1 MTVGDVPIKS
11 NHDFKKK
18 RRQILLRI
26 LEEREFDVVLIEMYP
41 FGRRAFKF
49 ELKPF
54 LNKIRSLPIRPA
66 VLCSVRDVLVKT
78 CDPTKHMG
86 AFPFLHFR
94 IHSFK
99 EKQQQQ
105 QQQQQTWQTSWR
117 NILIVF
123 LYTAIRNSFR
133 SPTRSQR
140 MIEFETRSRTRVSLH
155 PRFHLDRRR
164 HFLSILSSSPA
175 EADLREIPIVS
186 LSSVWAR

>member
-49 ELKPF
+49 EIKPF

-86 AFPFLHFR
+86 AFRFYTSNPFF
-94 IHSFK
+94 
-99 EKQQQQ
+99 Q
-105 QQQQQTWQTSWR
+105 R
-117 NILIVF
+117 NNNNN
-123 LYTAIRNSFR
+123 R
-133 SPTRSQR
+133 
-140 MIEFETRSRTRVSLH
+140 H
-155 PRFHLDRRR
+155 GRRCGGI
-164 HFLSILSSSPA
+164 F
-175 EADLREIPIVS
+175 
-186 LSSVWAR
+186 